1 MPAKTILT
9 VLFVISLGVVVV
21 LYLSALSQ
29 RVNADTAGPKNE
41 ILTATKP
48 LAPGTLLRA
57 QDVVWQPIAG
67 TAEPGQIPRPPF
79 ATRSA
84 KPEVDEQARAEV
96 YGAALRVGIAAGA
109 PIARDVIVKPGDRD
123 FLQIVL
129 SPGARAIAIPVA
141 TGGAS
146 TGLLYPGDR
155 VDVILTQSFTN
166 DPPLTRRSVSET
178 FVESLRV
185 LAVDAADV
193 KPAGANN
200 GFGRT
205 VTLEVTPEQAEKIN
219 VATELGK
226 LSLTLRSISGAS
238 GVAMTYA
245 AGSAKTQGVRPTWA
259 GDVSPALGDAT
270 PPHQAIAAEKPAI
283 EVIHGTKSVAVTPQ

>member
-9 VLFVISLGVVVV
+9 ILFLISLGVAVIVF
-21 LYLSALSQ
+21 LHALPQPLSA
-29 RVNADTAGPKNE
+29 DTRAEKNE
-41 ILTATKP
+41 ILVATTTLP
-48 LAPGTLLRA
+48 AGTLLRA
-57 QDVVWQPIAG
+57 KDVAWQA
-67 TAEPGQIPRPPF
+67 TTKAEPGQILRPSGT
-79 ATRSA
+79 ASNENA
-84 KPEVDEQARAEV
+84 ELDQQARGEV
-96 YGAALRVGIAAGA
+96 YGAAMRVGVKAGD
-109 PIARDVIVKPGDRD
+109 PIGRSAIVKPGDRD
-123 FLQIVL
+123 FLLVVL